1 MRAFIAHAQTFDPV
15 IPNDLHNYIVAK
27 YVEKR
32 KIQRE
37 GLDEQ
42 SYMYVT
48 PRTLLAIIRLAQALS
63 KLQFRN
69 EVKQSDVDEAL
80 KLMDYSIRSLR
91 NLKDKGNKKD
101 RKGRVE
107 S

>member
-1 MRAFIAHAQTFDPV
+1 M
-15 IPNDLHNYIVAK
+15 AK

-32 KIQRE
+32 KIQRD

-48 PRTLLAIIRLAQALS
+48 PRTLLAIIRLSQAMA
-63 KLQFRN
+63 KLCFRS
-69 EVKQSDVDEAL
+69 EIKQADVDEAI

-91 NLKDKGNKKD
+91 NIKATSQEKKKFGKI
-101 RKGRVE
+101 RLNNSLQSKMIERMTE
-107 S
+107 